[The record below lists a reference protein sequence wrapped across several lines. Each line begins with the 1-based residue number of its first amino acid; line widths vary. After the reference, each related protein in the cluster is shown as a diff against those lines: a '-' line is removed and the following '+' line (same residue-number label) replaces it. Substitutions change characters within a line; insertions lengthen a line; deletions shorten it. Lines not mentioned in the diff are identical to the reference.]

1 MAGHAHDLTA
11 PNLTLPGVSGGTFNP
26 ADFRGQ
32 RLALFLCPDD
42 PEEAAREIEGW
53 RALVDHFQ
61 DAGVWLLGIAHDR
74 VPEECL
80 SDKAGRHIAI
90 ARDSDL
96 RLRSLLMPHF
106 ASGQNGGMPDPASG
120 GAFLFERWGCLDRAW
135 PSSGHAADVLRAATE
150 HR

>member
-90 ARDSDL
+90 ARDSTPL
-96 RLRSLLMPHF
+96 AALSVRKP
-106 ASGQNGGMPDPASG
+106 
-120 GAFLFERWGCLDRAW
+120 RWRGL
-135 PSSGHAADVLRAATE
+135 AADSTE
-150 HR
+150 RLWTDDYSNVIGAMGK

>member
-1 MAGHAHDLTA
+1 MANHAHDLTA
-11 PNLTLPGVSGGTFNP
+11 PDLILPGVSGGSFNP

-42 PEEAAREIEGW
+42 PDEAAREIEAW
-53 RALVDHFQ
+53 RGLVDHFQ

-90 ARDSDL
+90 ARDSDS

-106 ASGQNGGMPDPASG
+106 ASGQDGATPDPGLSRPRLALLGPCGRRFAG
-120 GAFLFERWGCLDRAW
+120 GDRTSMTF
-135 PSSGHAADVLRAATE
+135 PPPPAA
-150 HR
+150 